1 MSTKRILG
9 FVVVLILLCVLI
21 YLQVRT
27 WRNFNWQV
35 FWSRTEGVNVWGLI
49 AGVVLTYLAYVLRAV
64 RWRIFLKPVC
74 KTTTARMLAPQ
85 FIGFSALALLGRAGE
100 MIRPYII
107 AKKERLTFTSQ
118 IAVWGVERIFDM
130 GAFAVLLALSFLS
143 PDLRRLELY
152 HGHWKE
158 LHWHWLKHVPVYQGH
173 VYVPGLRDCAF
184 LLAVFV
190 AGLIAGVVLLRRS
203 GDRVAQSLHDLFA
216 GFAPKVAQ
224 QMREKVL
231 SFSEGLK
238 TIHDLPSALQLIAIS
253 IFMWLLIAFDYYA
266 ITHAYPAYPVNPM
279 YPGQLHNLTL
289 ADQVVLMGMSMVG
302 SMLQLPAVGGGS
314 QLAAISMLSSGFR
327 VEPELAVSCG
337 MLIWAITF
345 MAVIPTGLALARREH
360 LSIRAVAE
368 AEEKAAA
375 LVE

>member
-1 MSTKRILG
+1 MNRKRILG
-9 FVVVLILLCVLI
+9 FGVVLVLLCLLI

-27 WRNFNWQV
+27 WKNFDWHV
-35 FWSRTEGVNVWGLI
+35 FWSRTDQVNPLGLL
-49 AGVVLTYLAYVLRAV
+49 AGVAFTYISYSLRAV

-74 KTTTARMLAPQ
+74 KTTTARLLPPQ
-85 FIGFSALALLGRAGE
+85 FIGFTALALLGRAGE
-100 MIRPYII
+100 MVRPYII

-130 GAFAVLLALSFLS
+130 GSFAVLLALSFLS
-143 PDLRRLELY
+143 PDLRALPFY
-152 HGHWKE
+152 HA
-158 LHWHWLKHVPVYQGH
+158 
-173 VYVPGLRDCAF
+173 LREAAF
-184 LLAVFV
+184 A
-190 AGLIAGVVLLRRS
+190 LIALVAALVVGVVVVRRS
-203 GDRVAQSLHDLFA
+203 GERVANFLHGLFV
-216 GFAPKVAQ
+216 GFAPRLAHHV
-224 QMREKVL
+224 REKVR

-238 TIHDLPSALQLIAIS
+238 TIHDLSSALQLIAVS
-253 IFMWLLIAFDYYA
+253 ILMWVLIAFAYYT
-266 ITHAYPAYPVNPM
+266 ITHAYP
-279 YPGQLHNLTL
+279 GDLRTL
-289 ADQVVLMGMSMVG
+289 ALPHQVVLMGASMLG

-314 QLAAISMLSSGFR
+314 QLAAISMLHSGFGI
-327 VEPELAVSCG
+327 EQELAVSCG